1 MTAYPSW
8 TPASRPGIVPLHP
21 LSFGTILGRSFV
33 ALRQNPKV
41 LLGFAL
47 VVQTLAYIVVLV
59 LIGLATFATFSRLDT
74 LRPGTEEFET
84 VLAGSIALLVIVS
97 FVLSL
102 AAGAVSVIVQA
113 VVVVEV
119 THAVVAEKLTLG
131 AIWRQVKPSAW
142 RLIGYSAAVL
152 LVLGAAMAIIVTAAL
167 ALAALAPPLAIV
179 LTIVAILGSIPLIW
193 WLTIKLL
200 LVPSAI
206 IIERATIR
214 GALGRSWRL
223 TRGRFW
229 PALGVIILISLTF
242 SVLGQVVSI
251 PFSLISVGVSTVI
264 APTGDVDTEAII
276 GFLISTIATYAVL
289 LVIQSIA
296 LVVQATATG
305 LIYVDARMRKEGLD
319 LDLLE
324 YVEKRDAGVSDLPD
338 PYLVHIGRDLSA
350 RFAPVAYA
358 QPGYAPA
365 PQGYPPAPQGYAPP
379 YAQGYAPPAAPQ
391 APHASA
397 PPAPPAAAEAPAS
410 TTWQAPG
417 ASDSEPPRP

>member
-1 MTAYPSW
+1 
-8 TPASRPGIVPLHP
+8 VPLHP

-33 ALRQNPKV
+33 ALRQNPRV

-47 VVQTLAYIVVLV
+47 VVQTLSYIAVLV
-59 LIGLATFATFSRLDT
+59 LIGLAAFATFSRLDT

-102 AAGAVSVIVQA
+102 AAGAVSVVVQA

-142 RLIGYSAAVL
+142 RLIGYSALVL
-152 LVLGAAMAIIVTAAL
+152 LVLGAGMAILFVGVL
-167 ALAALAPPLAIV
+167 ALAVAAAPAAIA
-179 LTIVAILGSIPLIW
+179 LTIFGFLGAIPLFW
-193 WLTIKLL
+193 WLSIKLL

-242 SVLGQVVSI
+242 GALGQVVSI
-251 PFSLISVGVSTVI
+251 PFSFISVGVSTIV

-276 GFLISTIATYAVL
+276 GLLISTIATYAVL
-289 LVIQSIA
+289 LVIQSVA
-296 LVVQATATG
+296 LVVQSTATG

-324 YVEKRDAGVSDLPD
+324 YVEKRDAGMTDLPD

-350 RFAPVAYA
+350 RFAPIAYA
-358 QPGYAPA
+358 QPGYPQGYAPPPPQGYPQQPPQGYPPA
-365 PQGYPPAPQGYAPP
+365 PQAGNPGAQGYPPAPQGY
-379 YAQGYAPPAAPQ
+379 PAAPPPPP
-391 APHASA
+391 APADS
-397 PPAPPAAAEAPAS
+397 PAPPAS
-410 TTWQAPG
+410 TAWQAPG